1 MATTLIFRRTGESVW
16 PKLATLAVWLAVGVS
31 SSYWGLQLWGKAAPV
46 AVPVVPQPTLVI
58 DQAAVARAL
67 GAAKVQPGVV
77 QVAGSAPKVVLL
89 GVAGDAKGQG
99 VALLSVDG
107 QAPKPYR
114 VGVEVTDG
122 WRLESVAG
130 RAAVLAAGDKAAPTH
145 RLELPPLKQ

>member
-1 MATTLIFRRTGESVW
+1 
-16 PKLATLAVWLAVGVS
+16 
-31 SSYWGLQLWGKAAPV
+31 LQLWGKTEPV
-46 AVPVVPQPTLVI
+46 AVSVVPQPALTI

-67 GAAKVQPGVV
+67 GAVKAQPGSV
-77 QVAGSAPKVVLL
+77 QVAGSAPKVALL
-89 GVAGDAKGQG
+89 GVVGDAKGQG

-130 RAAVLAAGDKAAPTH
+130 RAAVLAAGDKSAPTH